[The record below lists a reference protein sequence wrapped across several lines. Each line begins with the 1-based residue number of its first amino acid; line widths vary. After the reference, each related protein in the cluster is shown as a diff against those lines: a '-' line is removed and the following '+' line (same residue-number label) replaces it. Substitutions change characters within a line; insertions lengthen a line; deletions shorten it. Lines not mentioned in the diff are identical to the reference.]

1 MTRMRAVMIA
11 GMLALSGCG
20 GGGGGSGSSGGG
32 SSGGPPPPPPPPAVT
47 APTITG
53 PVTALPAATAGSFG
67 TTTVTATGT
76 TPITFAISA
85 GALPEGMALDAT
97 TGAYSGTPLV
107 IGTFAF
113 TVSATN
119 SAGTATA
126 PFTQTVNPAVP
137 NANVLFSGNRLASF
151 NTAVPTAME
160 APVTL
165 AGMLQGEELVA
176 IARRPN
182 NGFLYGVSVDGAGR
196 TNLYAIHPARG
207 LATALWESLGYVTD
221 DGVTPDPI
229 VGTRFGAH
237 ASASTDV
244 LRVVNDTGQNYRFN
258 LDTSIRHDADVLVAN
273 AQMDGSLNGPTT
285 RADSMLYTDNL
296 LGATSVSLYAIDSA
310 IDSMCIIS
318 APNSG
323 TLTDCVPLSRPVDA
337 VYGFDILPGANGTT
351 AGEPVTSGVATAIIR
366 LAGQTAERLASIDL
380 TNGTVSAQTLP
391 IASGIRSL
399 ALQSPPGIPMFALSL
414 DGTRMLLFSS
424 NDPTTVVTRNITGVA
439 AGETMVALE
448 FRAHTGR
455 LYGLAVNGT
464 ANTGTLYQVNQLAG
478 TTTTPL
484 PSGIALVS
492 DVGVARDLPLASGG
506 YAMDFNPTSD
516 RIRVVASN
524 DLNFRVSPATGL
536 PSDANPNVAGLQAD
550 PNITPSTANVAE
562 IAHTNSMDVDGEITT
577 LYAIDAVAG
586 QLCIQVPNAG
596 TLGSCLPLTLNG
608 APMPLSQRRG
618 FDIPGNV
625 RALTADA
632 AVVSGIGYMAATGSV
647 TGTTHLYE
655 VNLATGALTDR
666 GPIGDGTV
674 QVAGLTVGL
683 STVR

>member
-1 MTRMRAVMIA
+1 MIA

-20 GGGGGSGSSGGG
+20 GGGGGSGSSSSG
-32 SSGGPPPPPPPPAVT
+32 SSGGPPPPPAAT

-53 PVTALPAATAGSFG
+53 PAAALPAATAGTPGATSF
-67 TTTVTATGT
+67 TATGT
-76 TPITFAISA
+76 APITFAISA
-85 GALPEGMALDAT
+85 GALPEGMTLDAT
-97 TGAYSGTPLV
+97 TGAYSGTLLV
-107 IGTFAF
+107 IGNFAF

-119 SAGTATA
+119 SAGSATA
-126 PFTQTVNPAVP
+126 QFTQTVNPAIP

-151 NTAVPTAME
+151 NTTVPTAME

-176 IARRPN
+176 IARRPT

-221 DGVTPDPI
+221 NGVTPNPI

-237 ASASTDV
+237 VSASSDV
-244 LRVVNDTGQNYRFN
+244 LRVINDTGQNFRFN
-258 LDTSIRHDADVLVAN
+258 LETGMRHDADALTAN
-273 AQMDGSLNGPTT
+273 AQMDGSINGPSS

-296 LGATSVSLYAIDSA
+296 LGASSVALYAIDSA
-310 IDSMCIIS
+310 IDSMCMIS
-318 APNSG
+318 SPLSG
-323 TLTDCVPLSRPVDA
+323 TLTDCVPLSRLVDA
-337 VYGFDILPGANGTT
+337 VFGFDIVPGINGATP
-351 AGEPVTSGVATAIIR
+351 GEPVTSGMATAIIR
-366 LAGQTAERLASIDL
+366 LAGQTAERLATIDL
-380 TNGTVSAQTLP
+380 TDGTVSAQTSP

-424 NDPTTVVTRNITGVA
+424 NDPATVVTRNITGVA

-455 LYGLAVNGT
+455 LFGLAVNGT
-464 ANTGTLYQVNQLAG
+464 ANTGTLYNISQQNG

-484 PSGIALVS
+484 PSGIALV
-492 DVGVARDLPLASGG
+492 DDAGVTRDLPLASGG

-550 PNITPSTANVAE
+550 PNITPSSANVAE
-562 IAHTNSMDVDGEITT
+562 IAHTNAMDVDGEIST

-596 TLGSCLPLTLNG
+596 TLSSCLPLTLNG

-625 RALTADA
+625 RAPAADA

-655 VNLATGALTDR
+655 VNLASGALTDR

-674 QVAGLTVGL
+674 QVSGLTVGL